1 MARAPEG
8 RARSAGQARGG
19 ETREAPPADVI
30 LGADFVER
38 FVAELPERALRAYIG
53 LARVATTRTY
63 HEPVDLHRAIG
74 LPGGVSDLEETLADL
89 EQRGLIEVVRRRGE
103 RHCHFLHRDPDGVH
117 RAEAVRPSI
126 KEALQYQRAMVQE
139 LLEVATQDETAQLR
153 ERYFERYPQLR
164 DEYELARESA
174 DKGGPPWR
182 LWMELSLCL
191 MSRFEERYGVLKA
204 EHAEVFKETSAQ
216 LLRLQLELVEGIT
229 REVLARKNRI
239 FPEVG
244 QGYVVGL
251 RESEFTALPLV
262 RDLSRRY
269 RVGAETIYLST
280 IEALEQDGNAIV
292 EVDEH
297 GNLTD
302 LLLPSTTGLE
312 PEEERLVF
320 LHIEEFTA
328 AEVERFEDTLGRIR
342 AAKQKYVRHLLRR
355 GVETLVPFVRRDRV
369 ADLDASLQTVADRV
383 NEAIDVIRE
392 EGEDPRVTV
401 PSVTSDD
408 VVALYRSLGRAGATS
423 RE

>member
-1 MARAPEG
+1 MARSEG
-8 RARSAGQARGG
+8 RARSAGQAR
-19 ETREAPPADVI
+19 EAREAPPADVT
-30 LGADFVER
+30 LGADFVAR
-38 FVAELPERALRAYIG
+38 LVPELPERVLKAYIG
-53 LARVATTRTY
+53 LARVAPTRTY
-63 HEPVDLHRAIG
+63 HEPADLHRAIG
-74 LPGGVSDLEETLADL
+74 LPGGVADLEETLVDL
-89 EQRGLIEVVRRRGE
+89 EQRGLIEIVRRRGE
-103 RHCHFLHRDPDGVH
+103 RHCHFLNRDPEGVH
-117 RAEAVRPSI
+117 RASAVRPSI

-139 LLEVATQDETAQLR
+139 LLEVATQDETPELR
-153 ERYFERYPQLR
+153 ERHFERYPQLR

-191 MSRFEERYGVLKA
+191 MSRFEERYGVLKV

-229 REVLARKNRI
+229 REVLARKHKV

-244 QGYVVGL
+244 AGYVVGL
-251 RESEFTALPLV
+251 PESEFTALPLV

-280 IEALEQDGNAIV
+280 IEALEQDGHAVV
-292 EVDEH
+292 EVDDQ

-312 PEEERLVF
+312 PDEERLVF

-328 AEVERFEDTLGRIR
+328 SEVERFEETLGRIR

-355 GVETLVPFVRRDRV
+355 GVETLMVFVRRDRV
-369 ADLDASLQTVADRV
+369 ADLDAALQIVADRV

-392 EGEDPRVTV
+392 EGEDPRVAV
-401 PSVTSDD
+401 PPLTTDD
-408 VVALYRSLGRAGATS
+408 VLALYRSLGRAAEAKS
-423 RE
+423 RD